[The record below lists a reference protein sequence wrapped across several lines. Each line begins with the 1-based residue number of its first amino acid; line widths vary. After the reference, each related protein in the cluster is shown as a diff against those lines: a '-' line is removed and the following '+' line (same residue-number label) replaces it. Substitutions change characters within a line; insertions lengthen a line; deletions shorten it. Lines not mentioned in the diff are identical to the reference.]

1 MNSGFG
7 EALYKPRNLPKPKP
21 QQMPKRTPLHQ
32 AIETMRDL
40 SWGLLHEKRFA
51 SNAADTLLIAAVAV
65 GHLEARPLT
74 PHKLAMFIGIP
85 RATAARRLQRLE
97 AAGLVQRGE
106 RGRYVLTQKAMRR
119 VDSVV
124 RAS

>member
-1 MNSGFG
+1 
-7 EALYKPRNLPKPKP
+7 
-21 QQMPKRTPLHQ
+21 MPKRIPLHRVLDD
-32 AIETMRDL
+32 MR
-40 SWGLLHEKRFA
+40 GLAWALLKERRFTSRA
-51 SNAADTLLIAAVAV
+51 SDVFLLVAVAI

-106 RGRYVLTQKAMRR
+106 RGRYLLTQKAMRR
-119 VDSVV
+119 VDSVI